1 MKCNITRHAGLYIAA
16 TLLVLVAIYMIA
28 FWIDGATT
36 SAAMHI
42 DSSTAVIDEETSP
55 QMPGARNG
63 FLRLFFAAVAGLT
76 LVAAAHRFFAPDET
90 EPNSC
95 LPGTWRTRTL
105 MTAGLFAIGLGMSS
119 LLSPEDAENISRT
132 SDYGNP
138 AQWWESARLLVAGS
152 AEEPFFSALP
162 VLLLFGVVGLVWRV
176 RPWMLS
182 IVIASSALFRASI
195 HLYQGTEQALSAF
208 VWGAVAVYV
217 YYRLRNLTGLVLAH
231 TAWNALVISNNG
243 DYTAAQVVIGGCIA
257 FTALWSIYR
266 LSNTSTFDHSDRAC
280 PTAAAGHTSN
290 ATSEG
295 HR

>member
-1 MKCNITRHAGLYIAA
+1 MNRNNNWNSSLYIAA
-16 TLLVLVAIYMIA
+16 VPLGLAAAYLVVCWPFEALVSVQRHL
-28 FWIDGATT
+28 GAGSEVVTE
-36 SAAMHI
+36 
-42 DSSTAVIDEETSP
+42 STPPT
-55 QMPGARNG
+55 MPGAQIG
-63 FLRLFFAAVAGLT
+63 FLILFFAAVAGLA
-76 LVAAAHRFFAPDET
+76 LVAAVRRFIEPNET
-90 EPNSC
+90 EPNSF
-95 LPGTWRTRTL
+95 PGTWRTRTL
-105 MTAGLFAIGLGMSS
+105 MSAGLFPIGLCMAS
-119 LLSPEDAENISRT
+119 LLSPEDAENLSRT

-138 AQWWESARLLVAGS
+138 AQWWNSAHLLVAGS

-176 RPWMLS
+176 QPWMLG

-195 HLYQGTEQALSAF
+195 HLYQGTGQALSAF

-217 YYRLRNLTGLVLAH
+217 YYRLRSLTGLVLAH
-231 TAWNALVISNNG
+231 TAWNAFVIANNG
-243 DYTAAQVVIGGCIA
+243 DYTAAQIVIGGCIA

>member
-1 MKCNITRHAGLYIAA
+1 MKLRNIRHLSLYFVAA
-16 TLLVLVAIYMIA
+16 LLVLVALYVIA
-28 FWIDGATT
+28 FWVDRATT
-36 SAAMHI
+36 SAAMHLGSGI
-42 DSSTAVIDEETSP
+42 AVINEETSP

-63 FLRLFFAAVAGLT
+63 FLLVFFAAAAGLT
-76 LVAAAHRFFAPDET
+76 LVAAARRFFAPNET

-162 VLLLFGVVGLVWRV
+162 VVLLFGVVALVWRV
-176 RPWMLS
+176 RPWMLG
-182 IVIASSALFRASI
+182 IVIASSALYRASI
-195 HLYQGTEQALSAF
+195 HLYQGVGQALSALL
-208 VWGAVAVYV
+208 WGAVAVYL
-217 YYRLRNLTGLVLAH
+217 YYRLRSLTGLVLAH
-231 TAWNALVISNNG
+231 TTWNALVISNNG
-243 DYTAAQVVIGGCIA
+243 DYTAAQIVIGGCIA

-266 LSNTSTFDHSDRAC
+266 LSNTPTPDHSDRAC
-280 PTAAAGHTSN
+280 PTAAAGHTSI